1 MLGCIPSP
9 KFRVI
14 HRSLLFDAIE
24 EHKQTPPREEQEKEP
39 LLRQILDALEAK
51 EEKTQIEESSKNIV
65 DENTEEKDG
74 NDTSENQVDENK
86 VGNNEENKEEKNEEQ
101 EESFAKESEKIS
113 KVVAVLEKIEQ
124 VHREQGDDLLKANK
138 DLKDSGVAKVSKMED
153 KIRKVKD
160 NLGKEKKGADLQLLD
175 QPNAAG
181 TTAMH
186 LTTRMDDDEAT
197 RMLLDHGANPNVQDS
212 EGNSPLHTICS
223 QRDIQ
228 TS

>member
-1 MLGCIPSP
+1 M
-9 KFRVI
+9 I
-14 HRSLLFDAIE
+14 HRSLLFDAVE
-24 EHKQTPPREEQEKEP
+24 EHKKTLLMTEEQEREP
-39 LLRQILDALEAK
+39 LLRQILDALKAK
-51 EEKTQIEESSKNIV
+51 EEKPQIKEPSKNIV
-65 DENTEEKDG
+65 DENTEEKNG

-160 NLGKEKKGADLQLLD
+160 NLGCQL
-175 QPNAAG
+175 N
-181 TTAMH
+181 
-186 LTTRMDDDEAT
+186 
-197 RMLLDHGANPNVQDS
+197 
-212 EGNSPLHTICS
+212 
-223 QRDIQ
+223 
-228 TS
+228 